1 MRHAG
6 EAATSD
12 VAERNEESSG
22 AENPI
27 TAVESAAYT
36 IPTDKSE
43 SDGTFEWNSTTIVI
57 AEVTAGGVTGIGY
70 TYSSPAATGV
80 IHEHLASAAVGC
92 DAMIIS
98 TAWERMVHAVR
109 NIGRPGDAAAA
120 ISAVDNAMW
129 DLKSKLLD
137 LPLVALQGAV
147 RNSVPV

>member
-36 IPTDKSE
+36 IPTDKPE
-43 SDGTFEWNSTTIVI
+43 SDGTFEWSSTTIVI

-70 TYSSPAATGV
+70 TYSSPATAVV
-80 IHEHLASAAVGC
+80 IREHLARVVAGC
-92 DAMIIS
+92 DAMMIS
-98 TAWERMVHAVR
+98 TAWDRMVHAVR
-109 NIGRPGDAAAA
+109 NIGRPGIAAAA
-120 ISAVDNAMW
+120 
-129 DLKSKLLD
+129 
-137 LPLVALQGAV
+137 
-147 RNSVPV
+147 